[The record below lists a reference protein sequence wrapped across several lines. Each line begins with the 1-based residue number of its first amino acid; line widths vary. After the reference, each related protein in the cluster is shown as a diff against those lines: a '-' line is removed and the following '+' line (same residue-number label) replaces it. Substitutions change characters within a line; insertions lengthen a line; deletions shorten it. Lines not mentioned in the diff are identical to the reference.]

1 MAKSKNTKNSPKS
14 EQGEALTPQQ
24 QGQMADM
31 MRAAETEKLRNLAS
45 KFLVGTRVS
54 RSVWVKD
61 AANPL
66 LLVKGYKSGRVMF
79 NMVCPNSGYP
89 TLLVL
94 WDGDKTPVPEHPPL
108 LTIEDW

>member
-24 QGQMADM
+24 QGQIADQR
-31 MRAAETEKLRNLAS
+31 RAAETEKLRNLAS

-61 AANPL
+61 ESNPL
-66 LLVKGYKSGRVMF
+66 LLVKGYKTGTIAF
-79 NMVCPNSGYP
+79 NMVSHSGYP
-89 TLLVL
+89 TLLIL
-94 WDGDKTPVPEHPPL
+94 WDGDKTPVPEHPPNL
-108 LTIEDW
+108 IIEDW

>member
-1 MAKSKNTKNSPKS
+1 MAKKSTSKAKLD
-14 EQGEALTPQQ
+14 QGEALTPQQ
-24 QGQMADM
+24 QGQIADSK
-31 MRAAETEKLRNLAS
+31 RATETEKLRNLAS

-79 NMVCPNSGYP
+79 NIVCPNSGYP

-94 WDGDKTPVPEHPPL
+94 WDGDKTPVPEHPPN